1 MTTNTKDR
9 IIGLVPAR
17 MAASRF
23 PGKPLHL
30 ILGKPMIEH
39 VYKRAQIYKH
49 WDALALATCDKEI
62 QDFGLSQKWDV
73 IMTSDKHTRCL
84 DRIAEAAPKLVPD
97 IKDNDIVVCVQGDE
111 PMLHPEMIEASIA
124 PLLKDT
130 DCYCT
135 VLGMDIV
142 SEEDFKNKDTVK
154 IIHNMKGD
162 VQYTSRAPVPYCK
175 TFSPEIGAKR
185 IYGIFAFRWHFLK
198 TFTSLAESPLE
209 RVEACDSNRI
219 FDYGYKQR
227 VAPYKFVPSY
237 SVDSPEDI
245 KKVEAAMVNDPI
257 YKSLS

>member
-1 MTTNTKDR
+1 MSTNTKDR

-23 PGKPLHL
+23 PGKPLYP

-39 VYKRAQIYKH
+39 VFVRAQMYKN
-49 WDALALATCDKEI
+49 WDALALATCDVEI
-62 QDFGLSQKWDV
+62 QNYGLERKWDV
-73 IMTSDKHTRCL
+73 IMTSDKHKRCL

-97 IKDNDIVVCVQGDE
+97 IKENDIVVCVQGDE

-124 PLLKDT
+124 PLLKDK

-142 SEEDFKNKDTVK
+142 DDNDFRNKDTVK

-162 VQYTSRAPVPYCK
+162 VQYTSRAPVPFC
-175 TFSPEIGAKR
+175 TTLTPEVGAKR

-227 VAPYKFVPSY
+227 VAPFKFVPSY
-237 SVDSPEDI
+237 SVDSPSDI
-245 KKVEAAMVNDPI
+245 KKVEDAIVNDPI
-257 YKSLS
+257 YKLYN